1 MEERIAGGEERR
13 ALLSRRG
20 FLAGAAASVTAV
32 ASAGALAGCG
42 QGKSADDAASAGN
55 GGSSPAVGGATSAD
69 DVADIPPVEVPASWD
84 EEYDVVVVGS
94 GGGLFGAV
102 RAAELG
108 AKVCCVEKSASVG
121 GASKESSIFA
131 CSGTKVQLAAGLP
144 DISMLM
150 IQGSLGKQ
158 VSGTGNEKN
167 IVNIGMNAART
178 MDWVSDLGLEL
189 EPTTTGGPQGGMTGV
204 SPAGKELDGLAA
216 RTNIYAYTFLEEQ
229 LGKFGGTMRL
239 NTKMTALVK
248 DGDAVV
254 GIQVSDENN
263 ETKHLKASK
272 GVILAAGGMCSN
284 RDMLAKYVPSAY
296 GRVKCS
302 SAGTQDS
309 GEVIRMGLG
318 AGAQQGGFD
327 SFQSFDGGLN
337 GVPWD
342 YYLYNGDIQLAR
354 QAWCSIDM
362 RGNFVPYYTSVAQY
376 GNQAELYQSLPG
388 AQKYCLFDSDYERYA
403 ETFDQECCRHL
414 IVPTMPDIDRIPE
427 ALIEHDWKL
436 GAQRGIDE
444 GRIVKADTLAEL
456 ASKLGLDAGIVEDA
470 VARWNAE
477 VAQKPES
484 FNGVPGAWLT
494 PVEKAPF
501 YGVAVGGIMFSTH
514 VGLLTNEN
522 MQVYATDG
530 TLMEGLYAAG
540 CTIGGNCGPDG
551 SYGLAKEP
559 NGGVCYAATTAFM
572 AAEQIMGALPAFVMP
587 EFPAAQ

>member
-1 MEERIAGGEERR
+1 MEKHDQLMEAEERFS
-13 ALLSRRG
+13 LTRRG
-20 FLAGAAASVTAV
+20 FLTGAAATVAVAGAAMLS
-32 ASAGALAGCG
+32 GCG
-42 QGKSADDAASAGN
+42 QGKSDDGGASAANGSDSVTEGDAADIEPVSA
-55 GGSSPAVGGATSAD
+55 
-69 DVADIPPVEVPASWD
+69 PASWD
-84 EEYDVVVVGS
+84 EEYEVVVVGS

-150 IQGSLGKQ
+150 IQGALGKQ
-158 VSGTGNEKN
+158 VPGAGNEKT
-167 IVNIGMNAART
+167 IVNVGMNATRT

-229 LGKFGGTMRL
+229 LGKFGGTMKL
-239 NTKMTALVK
+239 NTKVTALVK
-248 DGDAVV
+248 EGDTVTGV
-254 GIQVSDENN
+254 QVLDESN
-263 ETKHLKASK
+263 ETKYLKATK

-284 RDMLAKYVPSAY
+284 REMLAKYIPSAY
-296 GRVKCS
+296 ERVKCS

-309 GEVIRMGLG
+309 GEVIRMGFG

-327 SFQSFDGGLN
+327 SYQAFDGGLD

-342 YYLYNGDIQLAR
+342 YYLYNGDVQLAR
-354 QAWCSIDM
+354 QAWCSIDL

-376 GNQAELYQSLPG
+376 GAQAQLYQSLPG
-388 AQKYCLFDSDYERYA
+388 GQKYCFFDSNYEQYA

-456 ASKLGLDAGIVEDA
+456 ASKLGVVAETVEEA
-470 VARWNAE
+470 VSTWNAT
-477 VAQKPES
+477 VASKPEE
-484 FNGVPGAWLT
+484 FDGIPGAWLT

-501 YGVAVGGIMFSTH
+501 YGVAVGSIMFSTH

-522 MQVYATDG
+522 MQVYASDG
-530 TLMEGLYAAG
+530 ALMPNLYAAG
-540 CTIGGNCGPDG
+540 CTVGGNCGPDE
-551 SYGLAKEP
+551 SYGRCLGP
-559 NGGVCYAATTAFM
+559 NGGVCFAATTAFM
-572 AAEQIMGALPAFVMP
+572 AAEQIMGKLPASVTP
-587 EFPAAQ
+587 SRGNLA